1 MFKNLKVGDNLYLHE
16 YHVRFNEKPIKKLVI
31 NKIGRKY
38 IFCGESG
45 RCYEYN
51 DYKIDINTG
60 ENISNMGGTAF
71 AYNSAEEIKNKVIL
85 EKMVTFA
92 DEWMGKIDK
101 EEQYKLYL
109 QFKDIIDKYI
119 DIDKIN
125 EKYTMVDGDKIVLT
139 ESFNKDFKKAMEE

>member
-1 MFKNLKVGDNLYLHE
+1 MFKNLKVGDNLYLHD
-16 YHVRFNEKPIKKLVI
+16 YHVSFNEKAIKKLVI

-38 IFCGESG
+38 IFCGDSG
-45 RCYEYN
+45 SCSEYN
-51 DYKIDINTG
+51 KYKIDINTG
-60 ENISNMGGTAF
+60 EEVSENGGCKF
-71 AYNSAEEIKNKVIL
+71 AYNSAEELKNEVIL
-85 EKMVTFA
+85 KKMVTFA

-125 EKYTMVDGDKIVLT
+125 EKYSL
-139 ESFNKDFKKAMEE
+139 

>member
-1 MFKNLKVGDNLYLHE
+1 MFKNVKVGDNLYLHE

-45 RCYEYN
+45 SCSEYN
-51 DYKIDINTG
+51 NYKIDINTG
-60 ENISNMGGTAF
+60 ENINDNRACGF
-71 AYNSAEEIKNKVIL
+71 VYNSAEEIKNKVIL

-92 DEWMGKIDK
+92 DEWMRKIDK

-109 QFKDIIDKYI
+109 QFKDIIDEYI
-119 DIDKIN
+119 NIDKIN
-125 EKYTMVDGDKIVLT
+125 EKYSL
-139 ESFNKDFKKAMEE
+139 

>member
-16 YHVRFNEKPIKKLVI
+16 HHVRFNEKAIKKLVI
-31 NKIGRKY
+31 NKIGKKY
-38 IFCGESG
+38 IFCGKYGS
-45 RCYEYN
+45 CSEYN

-71 AYNSAEEIKNKVIL
+71 AYNSVEEIKNKIIL

-92 DEWMGKIDK
+92 DEWMRKIDDEDK
-101 EEQYKLYL
+101 HKIYL
-109 QFKDIIDKYI
+109 QFKDIIDEYI

-125 EKYTMVDGDKIVLT
+125 EKYSL
-139 ESFNKDFKKAMEE
+139 

>member
-1 MFKNLKVGDNLYLHE
+1 MFENVKVGDKLYLHNA
-16 YHVRFNEKPIKKLVI
+16 YTRHGEKPIKELVV
-31 NKIGRKY
+31 NKIGKKY
-38 IFCGESG
+38 IFCGDPVLCSD
-45 RCYEYN
+45 RN

-60 ENISNMGGTAF
+60 ENISNSGGCNF
-71 AYNSAEEIKNKVIL
+71 VYNSVEELKNEVIL
-85 EKMVTFA
+85 KKMVTFA

-125 EKYTMVDGDKIVLT
+125 EKYSL
-139 ESFNKDFKKAMEE
+139 

>member
-1 MFKNLKVGDNLYLHE
+1 MFKNVKVGDNLYLHE
-16 YHVRFNEKPIKKLVI
+16 YHVRFNEKAIKKLVI

-38 IFCGESG
+38 IFCGDSG
-45 RCYEYN
+45 PCSEFN
-51 DYKIDINTG
+51 KYKIDINTG
-60 ENISNMGGTAF
+60 EEVSENGGCKF
-71 AYNSAEEIKNKVIL
+71 AYNSAEELKNEVIL
-85 EKMVTFA
+85 KKMVTFA

-125 EKYTMVDGDKIVLT
+125 EKYSL
-139 ESFNKDFKKAMEE
+139 

>member
-1 MFKNLKVGDNLYLHE
+1 MFENVKVGDKLYLHK
-16 YHVRFNEKPIKKLVI
+16 YHVRSNEKAIKELVI

-38 IFCGESG
+38 IFCGDSG
-45 RCYEYN
+45 CCSEYN
-51 DYKIDINTG
+51 RYKIDINTG
-60 ENISNMGGTAF
+60 EELSENGGCNF
-71 AYNSAEEIKNKVIL
+71 VYNSAEEIKNKVIL

-92 DEWMGKIDK
+92 DEWMGKINK

-125 EKYTMVDGDKIVLT
+125 
-139 ESFNKDFKKAMEE
+139 KDFTL

>member
-1 MFKNLKVGDNLYLHE
+1 MFENAKVGDNLYLHV

-38 IFCGESG
+38 IFCGEHGS
-45 RCYEYN
+45 CSEYN

-92 DEWMGKIDK
+92 DEWMGKIDDEDK
-101 EEQYKLYL
+101 YKLYL
-109 QFKDIIDKYI
+109 QFKDIIDNYINIDEINKKYS
-119 DIDKIN
+119 
-125 EKYTMVDGDKIVLT
+125 L
-139 ESFNKDFKKAMEE
+139 

>member
-1 MFKNLKVGDNLYLHE
+1 MDIKNIKVGDKLYLHNS
-16 YHVRFNEKPIKKLVI
+16 YARHGEKSIKEIVV

-38 IFCGESG
+38 IFCGDYGPWSD
-45 RCYEYN
+45 RN
-51 DYKIDINTG
+51 VYKIDVNTG
-60 ENISNMGGTAF
+60 EEVSDIGGCKI

-85 EKMVTFA
+85 TKMIYHA
-92 DEWMGKIDK
+92 DEWMAKIDE

-125 EKYTMVDGDKIVLT
+125 EDYSL
-139 ESFNKDFKKAMEE
+139 